1 MSARALVLAA
11 GLVAASF
18 TPAFSDSITATVKS
32 WDAAN
37 RTITLEDESMVVG
50 IAKTVSVPSLKAG
63 DEVTVDFNGSE
74 NGIDS
79 VNSIT
84 VITDVAKRQVPVPKR
99 G

>member
-1 MSARALVLAA
+1 MSARAIILAA

-18 TPAFSDSITATVKS
+18 TPAFCDSFTAAVTD

-37 RTITLEDESMVVG
+37 RTITLEDKSKVMS
-50 IAKTVSVPSLKAG
+50 IAPTVAVPNLHAG
-63 DEVTVDFNGSE
+63 DVVTVDYNGSE

-79 VNSIT
+79 INSIT
-84 VITDVAKRQVPVPKR
+84 IETDVAKRQITVPKR